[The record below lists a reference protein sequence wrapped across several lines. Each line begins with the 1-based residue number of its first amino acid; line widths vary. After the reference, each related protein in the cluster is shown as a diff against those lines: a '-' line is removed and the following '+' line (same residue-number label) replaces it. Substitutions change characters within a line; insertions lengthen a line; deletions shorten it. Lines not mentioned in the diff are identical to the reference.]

1 MIYYTYLILLFL
13 FNLPWRSGRW
23 IYLLPASSRS
33 QKYFHQQLNRSGSK
47 LEHIFKS
54 RCNRIRAPALFVIS
68 NPGLPGE
75 NSSSNSAL
83 RQGLG
88 VRLACR
94 RHGFNF
100 HLPSPS

>member
-33 QKYFHQQLNRSGSK
+33 QKYFHQQLRRSGSK

-54 RCNRIRAPALFVIS
+54 RCNRIRAPAFYCHFESRFTGCEILFQ
-68 NPGLPGE
+68 
-75 NSSSNSAL
+75 L
-83 RQGLG
+83 R
-88 VRLACR
+88 R
-94 RHGFNF
+94 
-100 HLPSPS
+100 